1 MNTWITKKKKNE
13 KKFIANLSSSL
24 IFDERTPL
32 RKRLRIVR
40 GSRGTC
46 CVIPISWNIAKKER
60 RGGEAARGRK
70 LEARGS
76 GQSSY
81 EISTHLA
88 RSQRNTGWPQTGSNP
103 SYPRYVS
110 WDNNDPG
117 RSCKGRRHTVPCHR
131 PSDPPLAGSRSS
143 RDCRT
148 AHRKCSALGRRA
160 SCTSTCNNSPWCAT
174 EIVLKSEYFSLSL
187 SLSLTCGHRRLSTV
201 GTYFNN

>member
-1 MNTWITKKKKNE
+1 MQIYHHHLRFFFSFLSIKENKRKIE
-13 KKFIANLSSSL
+13 K
-24 IFDERTPL
+24 RP
-32 RKRLRIVR
+32 RIV
-40 GSRGTC
+40 
-46 CVIPISWNIAKKER
+46 KKAEHVASLR
-60 RGGEAARGRK
+60 YLGKVPRKEGEGREKEKEAERGRK

-76 GQSSY
+76 RQSSY

-88 RSQRNTGWPQTGSNP
+88 RSQRNTGWPQTGGNP

-131 PSDPPLAGSRSS
+131 PSDPPLAASRSS

-148 AHRKCSALGRRA
+148 APRKCSALERRA

-174 EIVLKSEYFSLSL
+174 EIVLKSEYFFSLSL
-187 SLSLTCGHRRLSTV
+187 SLLLICGHRLSTV
-201 GTYFNN
+201 GT

>member
-1 MNTWITKKKKNE
+1 MQIYHHHLRFSFSFLSIKENTRERSKKGHESLKRQNMLRHSDILE
-13 KKFIANLSSSL
+13 KCQEA
-24 IFDERTPL
+24 EGRE
-32 RKRLRIVR
+32 
-40 GSRGTC
+40 
-46 CVIPISWNIAKKER
+46 KEK
-60 RGGEAARGRK
+60 EAERGRK

-76 GQSSY
+76 RQSSY

-88 RSQRNTGWPQTGSNP
+88 RSQRNTGWPQTGGNP

-131 PSDPPLAGSRSS
+131 PSDPPLAAFRSL

-148 AHRKCSALGRRA
+148 APRKCSTLERRA

-187 SLSLTCGHRRLSTV
+187 SFSPSNLWSSIIDGWYTI
-201 GTYFNN
+201 YNN